1 MEKYTMYSYDAL
13 VVGTGAA
20 GYNAACRIQKGGT
33 KTVAIVT
40 EGINTGTSRLRFIRF
55 SSTRLSL
62 PLVGF
67 SIPFD

>member
-1 MEKYTMYSYDAL
+1 MYSYDAI

-40 EGINTGTSRLRFIRF
+40 EGINTDRKS
-55 SSTRLSL
+55 
-62 PLVGF
+62 VV
-67 SIPFD
+67 